1 MLVLAP
7 VGVAYSLPGARGSG
21 LRFSCVSL
29 FEDAEECGR
38 AGSVATTPVLPQATR
53 APCTHDGPFPV
64 NTAVCASLTE
74 DATRL
79 SESGPRWSREVS
91 CRPYSDLT
99 LWQKVAPTC
108 VPLEKL
114 PEVVIALGPRGPWVG
129 DRGGLSFSW
138 SVSLSLFFF
147 SAFSGPHLRHV
158 ELPRLGG

>member
-1 MLVLAP
+1 MAPGCDSVVCPSLRML
-7 VGVAYSLPGARGSG
+7 R
-21 LRFSCVSL
+21 
-29 FEDAEECGR
+29 
-38 AGSVATTPVLPQATR
+38 SVAGLGVWPPPLSFPQATR

-158 ELPRLGG
+158 ELPRLGV